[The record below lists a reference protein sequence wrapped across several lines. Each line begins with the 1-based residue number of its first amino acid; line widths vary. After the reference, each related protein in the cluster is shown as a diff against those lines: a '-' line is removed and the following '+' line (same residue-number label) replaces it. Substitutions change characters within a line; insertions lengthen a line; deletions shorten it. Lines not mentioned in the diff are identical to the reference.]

1 MPRLAHTARA
11 DCSRSPRLMRRGER
25 DEQGTGQEE
34 GTEKEAAQDD
44 EGKKGREA
52 RQERFQ
58 AIFTDVSARRPTDE
72 KKARHCP
79 GLFFWLA
86 SATGGAGPARA
97 YGSSAVHSA
106 VANLSRASA
115 SARDSS
121 SARSTSGTR
130 PPWRLRKVAIMCS
143 ITALRGRPVCRRSGS
158 TRFRALV
165 VPLSDS
171 FSRPM
176 RSTSSI
182 LFASMS

>member
-1 MPRLAHTARA
+1 MPRLAHTACA

-79 GLFFWLA
+79 GLFSLA
-86 SATGGAGPARA
+86 GQCHWRRWPGA
-97 YGSSAVHSA
+97 
-106 VANLSRASA
+106 
-115 SARDSS
+115 
-121 SARSTSGTR
+121 
-130 PPWRLRKVAIMCS
+130 RLRQQRGPLGGGELVACQRLG
-143 ITALRGRPVCRRSGS
+143 ARQ
-158 TRFRALV
+158 LV
-165 VPLSDS
+165 
-171 FSRPM
+171 R
-176 RSTSSI
+176 
-182 LFASMS
+182 